1 MKAVKTSSEYTVYQ
15 KRSGRYAVK
24 NAGRKWV
31 NGDDKVKILVAE
43 GLIEAPKVKAP
54 EPAEGEGGE
63 AEGGE
68 AAAE

>member
-1 MKAVKTSSEYTVYQ
+1 MKAVKKSSEYTVYQ

-43 GLIEAPKVKAP
+43 GLIEAPKAKEP
-54 EPAEGEGGE
+54 EPAEGE

>member
-1 MKAVKTSSEYTVYQ
+1 MKAVKKSSEYTVYQ

-24 NAGRKWV
+24 GANAKWV

-43 GLIEAPKVKAP
+43 GLIEAPKAKEP

-63 AEGGE
+63 E

>member
-1 MKAVKTSSEYTVYQ
+1 MKAVKKSSEYTVYQ

-24 NAGRKWV
+24 NSGRKWV

-43 GLIEAPKVKAP
+43 GLIEAPKVKEP
-54 EPAEGEGGE
+54 EPAEGE